1 MRLDEA
7 EACASVVEEDGAA
20 EALVEALAE
29 GVADEELC
37 AVEFSE
43 AQALNRSADTAR
55 VLRAPRRRAF
65 EEPAEKRLDMGSLFG
80 GWSETVNIP
89 EG

>member
-7 EACASVVEEDGAA
+7 EACASVAEEDGAA

-43 AQALNRSADTAR
+43 AQALNRS
-55 VLRAPRRRAF
+55 RR
-65 EEPAEKRLDMGSLFG
+65 EKVRHGKPLWWL
-80 GWSETVNIP
+80 E
-89 EG
+89 